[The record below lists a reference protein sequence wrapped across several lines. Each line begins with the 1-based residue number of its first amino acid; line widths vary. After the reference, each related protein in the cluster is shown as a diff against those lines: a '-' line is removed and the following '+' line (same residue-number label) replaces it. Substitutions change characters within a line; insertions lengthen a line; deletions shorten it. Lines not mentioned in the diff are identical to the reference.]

1 MNAIF
6 IVLMCVGMPDDE
18 YLGRLVY
25 RVQTEKKYSW
35 EDYQKDKN
43 AYLSLSD
50 VDKRAVAYASRLKQS
65 FFSGTPSMR
74 IQQTAPVIHKPKRVY
89 PELWDSPPYRPYY
102 PYPGYYNQFNYPYCP
117 NSNFQYHIIIH

>member
-6 IVLMCVGMPDDE
+6 VVLMCIGMSDDE

-25 RVQTEKKYSW
+25 RVQTEKRYSW
-35 EDYQKDKN
+35 EDYQKDKAN
-43 AYLSLSD
+43 YLSLSD
-50 VDKRAVAYASRLKQS
+50 VDRRAVAYASSLKQS
-65 FFSGTPSMR
+65 FSSGTPSMR
-74 IQQTAPVIHKPKRVY
+74 IQQTAPVTPEPKRVY

-102 PYPGYYNQFNYPYCP
+102 PYPGYYNPYQFNYP